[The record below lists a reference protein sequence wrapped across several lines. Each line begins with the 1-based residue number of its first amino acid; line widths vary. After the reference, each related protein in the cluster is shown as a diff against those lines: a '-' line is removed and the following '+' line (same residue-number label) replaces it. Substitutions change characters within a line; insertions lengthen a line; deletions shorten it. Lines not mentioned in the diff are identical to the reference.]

1 MAALSRPYLSHT
13 IRGFMR
19 SAKLWTAL
27 LSAALV
33 SGYAP
38 AQTSTQPAKP
48 AAKKTTKAKKES
60 PVEIELRELREQLKA
75 QQDQI
80 DSLRGQLSQKDQQ
93 VNQATQAATTAQSQ
107 AEAATTAANQA
118 QQAATETG
126 TKQAALESSVSDMKT
141 ATAGL
146 QETVVNN
153 QATIKSEIDNPLA
166 LRYKGLTITPVA
178 FFAFEGVWR
187 QHTLNSDINSPMNS
201 IPFPSANQYQASEL
215 NFSGRQSRL
224 GGLFEAKPSSN
235 LSLTG
240 YFESDFLGT
249 GTSSNNNQSNSYVF
263 RIRQMWGKAAL
274 HNGFAVT
281 GGQTWSLVT
290 ENRRSTNVRTEIQPQ
305 TIDSQYLVGY
315 SWERQP
321 GIRVQQHFGK
331 DETHGFTAALSL
343 EQAQIT
349 NFTANGTN
357 PSQFFF
363 GGLGQNGGLY
373 NAAAS
378 AAGATTTTTTCATP
392 TSTSTCVTSVT
403 ATTTNITAYAN
414 NVAPDLVVKFAFD
427 APKFH
432 GEIGGLGRW
441 MRDYYYPVTWGGTAS
456 APTFTYTQTYQQHT
470 AAAGG
475 IFGSARGYLSKYAEI
490 AVQAM
495 AGTGV
500 GRYGSAQLA
509 DVTLRPDETLEPIR
523 NYHGLFSIETHE
535 GKNFDIFAY
544 YGGEYGQR
552 TVYTSPVGSLVGYG
566 PRNLS
571 DAGCDTVPGG
581 PASTI
586 GNGGFTGTLSPVTC
600 GEPTRYIQEPMFGFQ
615 WRPVNDPKWGRLQ
628 YSATYSYLKRGLW
641 SGVGSTTTPPAPQTS
656 DSMLHFQMRYYIP

>member
-1 MAALSRPYLSHT
+1 
-13 IRGFMR
+13 
-19 SAKLWTAL
+19 LWTAL
-27 LSAALV
+27 LAAVLV

-38 AQTSTQPAKP
+38 AQTSTQPAKQT
-48 AAKKTTKAKKES
+48 AKKSTRAKKES
-60 PVEIELRELREQLKA
+60 ATETQLRELREQLKA

-80 DSLRGQLSQKDQQ
+80 DALKTQLSTRDQQ
-93 VNQATQAATTAQSQ
+93 VGQAQQAATAAQSQ

-118 QQAATETG
+118 QQAATEVN
-126 TKQAALESSVSDMKT
+126 TKQQALEGSVADMKT
-141 ATAGL
+141 ANAGL
-146 QETVVNN
+146 QETVVTN
-153 QATIKSEIDNPLA
+153 QSALKSEIENPLA
-166 LRYKGLTITPVA
+166 IHYKGLNITPVA

-187 QHTLNSDINSPMNS
+187 QHTVNSDINTPFNN
-201 IPFPSANQYQASEL
+201 IPFPSANEYQASEL

-224 GGLFEAKPSSN
+224 GALFQAHPSN

-240 YFESDFLGT
+240 YAEMDFLGA
-249 GTSSNNNQSNSYVF
+249 GTTSNNNQSNSYVL
-263 RIRQMWGKAAL
+263 RVRQIWANAAF
-274 HNGFAVT
+274 HNGLAVT

-290 ENRRSTNVRTEIQPQ
+290 ENRRGTNVRTEIQPQ
-305 TIDSQYLVGY
+305 TIDPQYLVGY
-315 SWERQP
+315 SWTRQP
-321 GIRVQQHFGK
+321 TIRVQKHWGEN
-331 DETHGFTAALSL
+331 ETHGATFALSL

-357 PSQFFF
+357 PTQYFF

-373 NAAAS
+373 NAAAAS
-378 AAGATTTTTTCATP
+378 AGATTTTTTCATP

-403 ATTTNITAYAN
+403 ATTSNITAYAN
-414 NVAPDLVVKFAFD
+414 NTAPDLVVKFAFD

-432 GEIGGLGRW
+432 GEIGGIGRW
-441 MRDYYYPVTWGGTAS
+441 LRNYYLPVTWGGTAS
-456 APTFTYTQTYQQHT
+456 APTFTYASTYAQHT
-470 AAAGG
+470 ASAGG
-475 IFGSARGYLSKYAEI
+475 VFGSARGYLSKYAEI

-500 GRYGSAQLA
+500 GRYGSSQLA
-509 DVTLRPDETLEPIR
+509 DATLRPNETLEPIR
-523 NYHGLFSIETHE
+523 NYHGLLSIETHE

-544 YGGEYGQR
+544 YGGEYAQR

-566 PRNLS
+566 PFNIS
-571 DAGCDTVPGG
+571 DAGCDNNPGG
-581 PASTI
+581 ASSTI
-586 GNGGFTGTLSPVTC
+586 GNGGFTGTLGASTC

-641 SGVGSTTTPPAPQTS
+641 SGIGSSTTPPAPQTN

>member
-1 MAALSRPYLSHT
+1 
-13 IRGFMR
+13 
-19 SAKLWTAL
+19 LWTAL
-27 LSAALV
+27 LAATLV

-38 AQTSTQPAKP
+38 AQTSTQ
-48 AAKKTTKAKKES
+48 AAKQTIRKTKAKKES
-60 PVEIELRELREQLKA
+60 ATEIELRELREQMKA

-80 DSLRGQLSQKDQQ
+80 DALKTQLSTRDQQ
-93 VNQATQAATTAQSQ
+93 ASQAQQAATAAQSQ

-118 QQAATETG
+118 QQAATETS
-126 TKQAALESSVSDMKT
+126 TKQQAIESSVADMKT
-141 ATAGL
+141 ANAGL

-153 QATIKSEIDNPLA
+153 QSALKSEIENPLA

-187 QHTLNSDINSPMNS
+187 QHTLNSDINTPFNS
-201 IPFPSANQYQASEL
+201 IPFPSANEYPASEL
-215 NFSGRQSRL
+215 NFSARQSRL
-224 GGLFEAKPSSN
+224 GALFEAHANNTK
-235 LSLTG
+235 LTG
-240 YFESDFLGT
+240 YAETDFLGT
-249 GTSSNNNQSNSYVF
+249 GTSSNNNQSNSYVL
-263 RIRQMWGKAAL
+263 RVRQIWGKAAFQSGL
-274 HNGFAVT
+274 AVT

-290 ENRRSTNVRTEIQPQ
+290 ENRRGTDVRTEILPQ

-321 GIRVQQHFGK
+321 SVRVQQHFGAS
-331 DETHGFTAALSL
+331 ETHGTTLALSL

-349 NFTANGTN
+349 SFTANGTN
-357 PSQFFF
+357 PSQYFF

-378 AAGATTTTTTCATP
+378 AASTTTTTTTCATP

-403 ATTTNITAYAN
+403 AVTTNITAYAN
-414 NVAPDLVVKFAFD
+414 NTAPDLVVKAAFD
-427 APKFH
+427 LPKFH

-456 APTFTYTQTYQQHT
+456 APTFTYASTYAQHT

-475 IFGSARGYLSKYAEI
+475 VFGSARGYLSKYAEI

-500 GRYGSAQLA
+500 GRYGSSQLA
-509 DVTLRPDETLEPIR
+509 DVTLKPDETLEPIR
-523 NYHGLFSIETHE
+523 NYHGLLSIETHE

-544 YGGEYGQR
+544 YGGEYAQR

-571 DAGCDTVPGG
+571 DAGCDNP
-581 PASTI
+581 PSPPSSSI
-586 GNGGFTGTLSPVTC
+586 GNGGFTGSLGAAGC

-615 WRPVNDPKWGRLQ
+615 WRPVNDPKWGKLQ

-641 SGVGSTTTPPAPQTS
+641 SGVGSATTPPAPQTN

>member
-1 MAALSRPYLSHT
+1 
-13 IRGFMR
+13 MR
-19 SAKLWTAL
+19 SARLWTAL
-27 LSAALV
+27 LAAALV

-38 AQTSTQPAKP
+38 AQTSTQ
-48 AAKKTTKAKKES
+48 AAKQTTKKAPAKAKKES
-60 PVEIELRELREQLKA
+60 ATEIQLRELREQLKA

-80 DSLRGQLSQKDQQ
+80 DALKTALSTRDE
-93 VNQATQAATTAQSQ
+93 QATQAQQAASTAQAQ
-107 AEAATTAANQA
+107 AAAAAAAASQA
-118 QQAATETG
+118 QQAATETS
-126 TKQAALESSVSDMKT
+126 TKQTALESSVADMKT
-141 ATAGL
+141 ANAGL

-153 QATIKSEIDNPLA
+153 QSALKSEIENPLA
-166 LRYKGLTITPVA
+166 IHYKGVNITPVA

-187 QHTLNSDINSPMNS
+187 QHTVNSDINTPLNS
-201 IPFPSANQYQASEL
+201 IPFPSANEFPASEL

-224 GGLFEAKPSSN
+224 GALFEAHPN
-235 LSLTG
+235 NVNLTG
-240 YFESDFLGT
+240 YIESDFLGT
-249 GTSSNNNQSNSYVF
+249 GTSSNNNQSNSYVL
-263 RIRQMWGKAAL
+263 RLRQMWGKAAF
-274 HNGFAVT
+274 HSGFAVT

-290 ENRRSTNVRTEIQPQ
+290 EDRRSTNVRTEIQPQ
-305 TIDSQYLVGY
+305 TIDPQYLVGY
-315 SWERQP
+315 SWTRQP
-321 GIRVQQHFGK
+321 TIRFQQHFGA

-357 PSQFFF
+357 PSQYFF

-378 AAGATTTTTTCATP
+378 AASTTTTTTTCATP

-403 ATTTNITAYAN
+403 AVTTNITAYAN
-414 NVAPDLVVKFAFD
+414 NTAPDLVVKFAFD

-441 MRDYYYPVTWGGTAS
+441 LRDYYYPVTWGGTAS

-470 AAAGG
+470 ASAGG
-475 IFGSARGYLSKYAEI
+475 VYGSARGYLSKYAEI

-509 DVTLRPDETLEPIR
+509 DATLRPDETLEPIR
-523 NYHGLFSIETHE
+523 NYHGLLSIETHE

-544 YGGEYGQR
+544 YGGEYAQR

-571 DAGCDTVPGG
+571 DAGCDNPPSPPSGSIGNAGFTGALG
-581 PASTI
+581 PAS
-586 GNGGFTGTLSPVTC
+586 C

-615 WRPVNDPKWGRLQ
+615 WRPVNDPKWGKLQ

-641 SGVGSTTTPPAPQTS
+641 SGVGSSTTPPAPQTN
-656 DSMLHFQMRYYIP
+656 DSMVHFQMRYYIP